1 MIHFVRQSPRT
12 VRVRIIHVDLS
23 SELVTSSIPT
33 SGRMVLGLLNRL
45 LLDWLVQSVLEQDD
59 VVGFPGAPHG

>member
-33 SGRMVLGLLNRL
+33 SGRMVLGLLDGL